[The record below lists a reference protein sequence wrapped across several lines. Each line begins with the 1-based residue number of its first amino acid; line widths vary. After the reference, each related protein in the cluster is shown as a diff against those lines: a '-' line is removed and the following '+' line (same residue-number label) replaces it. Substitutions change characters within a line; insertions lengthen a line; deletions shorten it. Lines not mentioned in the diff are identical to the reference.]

1 MSNEQKPK
9 QNTVRVGGAWAKT
22 GQYGEYFTVSLD
34 SKVLATLKPDARGN
48 YSLVIGKAKEQKTE
62 NSPTH
67 NVTAY
72 TDAPVGQGV
81 QGTNMVKPA
90 VKPAPKQ
97 AAKTVEAPEVDDD
110 TIL

>member
-1 MSNEQKPK
+1 MSEQKQK
-9 QNTVRVGGAWAKT
+9 QNTVRVGGAWLKT

-34 SKVLATLKPDARGN
+34 SKVVNTLKTDERGN
-48 YSLVIGKAKEQKTE
+48 YSLIIGKAKEQKTQ

-72 TDAPVGQGV
+72 TDAPVTQGATPAA
-81 QGTNMVKPA
+81 QTKPA
-90 VKPAPKQ
+90 AKTAPKQ
-97 AAKTVEAPEVDDD
+97 AAKIVEAPDDD

>member
-1 MSNEQKPK
+1 MSEQK
-9 QNTVRVGGAWAKT
+9 QNTVRVGGAWSKT

-48 YSLVIGKAKEQKTE
+48 YSLLIGKAKVQKTE
-62 NSPTH
+62 SSPTH

-72 TDAPVGQGV
+72 TDAPVTQGA
-81 QGTNMVKPA
+81 TPA
-90 VKPAPKQ
+90 AQTKTAAKTTQKQ
-97 AAKTVEAPEVDDD
+97 AAKTVETPDDD